1 MSFSW
6 GERGCDV
13 GGVSWCGVRM
23 KSALCLAR
31 TGWSFAPLLCVFC
44 SCAFYSCVCGV
55 CGVCWL
61 LCFLSILFGGVSS
74 PISLSVC
81 KVTTAERAFG
91 NYWHL
96 LAISI
101 VKYGDFSF
109 LTRCF
114 SMRYKEWKYFSFF
127 HFILQ
132 HHAAWSLNRGG
143 KVMIRKK
150 FVTCD
155 TSQQKRK
162 GYALPF
168 PTRAIYLLDV

>member
-6 GERGCDV
+6 AERGV

-31 TGWSFAPLLCVFC
+31 TRWSFAPLLCVFC
-44 SCAFYSCVCGV
+44 SCAFYSCVCCV
-55 CGVCWL
+55 CGVCCL
-61 LCFLSILFGGVSS
+61 LFFLSMLFGGVSS

-114 SMRYKEWKYFSFF
+114 SMRYKAWKYFSFF
-127 HFILQ
+127 QFILL
-132 HHAAWSLNRGG
+132 HHAAWSLNRGERWWFEKSLWHVTRHNKKG
-143 KVMIRKK
+143 KGMHCPSLPARY
-150 FVTCD
+150 
-155 TSQQKRK
+155 TS
-162 GYALPF
+162 
-168 PTRAIYLLDV
+168 

>member
-1 MSFSW
+1 MSRAWRWRWRRFVVWRANEICVMLSAH
-6 GERGCDV
+6 
-13 GGVSWCGVRM
+13 RM
-23 KSALCLAR
+23 I
-31 TGWSFAPLLCVFC
+31 V
-44 SCAFYSCVCGV
+44 CAFVLRVLFLRVLFMCVSGV

-61 LCFLSILFGGVSS
+61 LCFISMLFDGVSS
-74 PISLSVC
+74 PIPFCLQSYNGGEGV
-81 KVTTAERAFG
+81 
-91 NYWHL
+91 WQL

-101 VKYGDFSF
+101 VKCGDFSC